1 MAPQELDTVINVG
14 GWLLLSAIFSG
25 LLLVVQRAEQKRRLA
40 ALAIMAG
47 VAWVVS
53 GYGMYR
59 IANECDLLFKIMCQ
73 MENFRE
79 RARVIASN
87 TTTLA
92 AFTAI
97 LFNVMFWVF
106 IGRYNPPGSSD
117 DIKVL
122 GLND

>member
-1 MAPQELDTVINVG
+1 MINVG
-14 GWLLLSAIFSG
+14 GWLLLSAIFG
-25 LLLVVQRAEQKRRLA
+25 VLLLIVQRAERKRRLA

-92 AFTAI
+92 VFTAI